1 LRKRAGHLEGT
12 IMMRHLAI
20 LCTSAVMLCG
30 CGLAETT
37 VVAGASGASA
47 AEQAKQGKQTEQK
60 VRDDLAAADKTAAD
74 ARAAAEAAAQ

>member
-1 LRKRAGHLEGT
+1 MISARMLAT
-12 IMMRHLAI
+12 CCASAI
-20 LCTSAVMLCG
+20 LMGG

-47 AEQAKQGKQTEQK
+47 AEQAKQAKQTEQK
-60 VRDDLAAADKTAAD
+60 VRDDLAKADQAAAD